1 MMTILDQSPEERTKL
16 ERVLRKVSRRFVW
29 FLFLMFVINFIDRG
43 NVGIAA
49 LTMNR
54 DLGISASVFGLMLTI
69 FSIGY
74 ALCEIPSNII
84 LSHVGAR
91 RWFARIM
98 VTWGIASAACAL
110 AWGPTSLIALR
121 TIVGIAEAGFAP
133 GLILFIT
140 LWYPQFYRASAQSG
154 FMVSQPVA
162 GALGAMVGGVIL
174 GMTGV
179 FGLAGWQWL
188 YILEGVPAVILGII
202 TWFYLTDRPAD
213 AKWLS
218 AEERA
223 TLEAALRRE
232 AEEREAMIAAGPRPS
247 VTRLVLSR
255 NMLILSFCFGCMV
268 ANFSALGAWMPQMV
282 RDMNAPGTPY
292 WMIGVISA
300 IPSLFTI
307 AAIPLWSV
315 HSDRRREKFWHS
327 IGAVLV
333 GAVAWEVAAVA
344 SMPAL
349 RMTALT
355 VASVSTIAAWPIFFT
370 TPAAVLP
377 REAHPAGIAFFNTI
391 GIAGGAVSP
400 LIMGILRQTTGSFG
414 APMAVMGLI
423 LAVGAGFVFLVPRR
437 LLNGERDVPAAAVAA
452 AAVE

>member
-1 MMTILDQSPEERTKL
+1 MANIEPAVGDETKL
-16 ERVLRKVSRRFVW
+16 QLVLRKVSRRFVW

-74 ALCEIPSNII
+74 AICEIPSNII
-84 LSHVGAR
+84 LSRVGAR

-98 VTWGIASAACAL
+98 VTWGLATEACAL

-121 TIVGIAEAGFAP
+121 TVVGIAEAGFAP
-133 GLILFIT
+133 GLVLFIT

-179 FGLAGWQWL
+179 LGLAGWQWL
-188 YILEGVPAVILGII
+188 YILEGVPGIFLGII

-223 TLEAALRRE
+223 TLEGALRRE

-247 VTRLVLSR
+247 VLSLVLSR

-282 RDMNAPGTPY
+282 RDMNAPGTSY
-292 WMIGVISA
+292 WMIGLISA
-300 IPSLFTI
+300 IPSLCTI

-315 HSDRRREKFWHS
+315 HSDRHREKFWHS

-377 REAHPAGIAFFNTI
+377 REAHPAGIAFFNTVGI
-391 GIAGGAVSP
+391 GGGAVSP

-423 LAVGAGFVFLVPRR
+423 LAVGAGLVFLVPRR
-437 LLNGERDVPAAAVAA
+437 LLNGDRVPRAVAA
-452 AAVE
+452 AAE